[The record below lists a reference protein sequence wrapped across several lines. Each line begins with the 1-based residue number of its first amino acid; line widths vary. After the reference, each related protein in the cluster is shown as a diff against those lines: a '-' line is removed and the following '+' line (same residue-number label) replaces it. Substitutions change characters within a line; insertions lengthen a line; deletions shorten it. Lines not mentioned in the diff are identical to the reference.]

1 MNEVSLMSLYL
12 PHASHSRLEA
22 YKPQEFRDTPA
33 DFEVGPIVLFRM
45 TVIILLLLVLAF
57 SFSDAE
63 DNGKSG
69 NNSCCFPTV
78 LLHLHVTF

>member
-1 MNEVSLMSLYL
+1 MTRL
-12 PHASHSRLEA
+12 PFQA

-33 DFEVGPIVLFRM
+33 DFEIDPIVLFRM

-57 SFSDAE
+57 TFSEAE

-69 NNSCCFPTV
+69 NNSCCFPTMSYYIYM
-78 LLHLHVTF
+78 LHFKEKNGEEW